1 MKKIIVIGI
10 AFVLF
15 SCGSTQIKSTEKKP
29 LFEILTQQK
38 DGGGNLH
45 FFEIISG
52 KEEFNILLGDSKLK
66 KKIKPDDIKTA
77 NFIILNMGEKTQEGS
92 TIDVLEAEETPTS
105 IILTIKE
112 NDPQTNG
119 IQTAEYIY
127 PYTIVKINSKKE
139 IVIK

>member
-1 MKKIIVIGI
+1 MKKIVVISI

-15 SCGSTQIKSTEKKP
+15 ACGSAKINDTEKKP
-29 LFEILTQQK
+29 LFEILTQQN

-52 KEEFNILLGDSKLK
+52 KEEYNILLGDPKLK

-77 NFIILNMGEKTQEGS
+77 NFLILNMGEKTVDGS
-92 TIDVLEAEETPTS
+92 TIEVVEAEETPTN
-105 IILTIKE
+105 IVLTIKE

-119 IQTAEYIY
+119 IQLADYIY
-127 PYTIVKINSKKE
+127 PYTIVKINSKKD
-139 IVIK
+139 ILIK